1 MYEFQSNYIVFFLQQ
16 PWSMISQ
23 TVPTQTLKLTSV
35 NHVQEPFTE
44 PQIDSESLLVNGSRT
59 RAAEMVRKL

>member
-1 MYEFQSNYIVFFLQQ
+1 
-16 PWSMISQ
+16 MIPQ

-59 RAAEMVRKL
+59 RAAEMVRKLWPDIPKDNKWDF